1 LLLLVTTWL
10 AAVRFLLYPSL
21 SAADPRW
28 LATAGSAVF
37 NFTAGLRGELILLL
51 GNFVLWWRI
60 SSYTDR
66 ELSFFSVGLTFRLG
80 LLLAILGN
88 ALLAHFARQ
97 PQTVAV
103 TYFILFFAFGLA
115 SVALARIDQK
125 AVGANNSQGSLLP
138 WSRLAQLLL
147 AVATVMALAIAVAT
161 VYTPATLRSGLRALA
176 PVGRLLQWLL
186 IQVTLILF
194 TVLSPVLEAIARV
207 LAGLVGEPV
216 EQPPVE
222 PLVSGEYV
230 SLADIV
236 REWPLLR
243 YCLVGGI
250 IALAL
255 GLLLLFFVRTAVRLR
270 QDEAEER
277 ATEET
282 GFDARRLGR
291 GRQRLA
297 AWWRLLR
304 RYGPSRRLL
313 DAISVENIYANLVRI
328 ARRRGYPRPPA
339 QPPDTFLPTLGLAFP
354 GHDVPLA
361 RITAAYLRIH
371 YGEHPLQPGELDQLR
386 ADFQT
391 VTAPPEENCGDA
403 RPA

>member
-1 LLLLVTTWL
+1 MLLTNRRHRLLYICLAGMDLAVALPYLAILVALWTRRDAGAHPVLALLIRQPLAAFICLWAVMLAYMLAADLINRWGWPSPWRETAVLLLLVTTWL
-10 AAVRFLLYPSL
+10 AAVLFLLYPSL

-147 AVATVMALAIAVAT
+147 AVASVMALAIAVAT

-255 GLLLLFFVRTAVRLR
+255 GLCSSSL
-270 QDEAEER
+270 
-277 ATEET
+277 
-282 GFDARRLGR
+282 
-291 GRQRLA
+291 
-297 AWWRLLR
+297 
-304 RYGPSRRLL
+304 
-313 DAISVENIYANLVRI
+313 
-328 ARRRGYPRPPA
+328 
-339 QPPDTFLPTLGLAFP
+339 
-354 GHDVPLA
+354 
-361 RITAAYLRIH
+361 
-371 YGEHPLQPGELDQLR
+371 
-386 ADFQT
+386 
-391 VTAPPEENCGDA
+391 
-403 RPA
+403 